1 MATIIETC
9 RDVLKNTPLYEK
21 REKEFYLRQKRK
33 SELLKNS
40 NVHKLRADEIRPK
53 AKNVFNAIR
62 IMDNYSENYAED
74 MEKALSQG
82 VALLGY
88 ALTLAGL
95 LLGTLTKNKQSKKA
109 TVIMTLLYMMPMILI
124 PILAAPFTAKKQIQA
139 SRAGRYKAL
148 KNEISDVRNFV
159 VYTPEQIE
167 QAKNIEIRDKE
178 KINSKNKSQN
188 SFQNTI
194 KTIKDFNKDYSEYK
208 KYKQK
213 TNIKLNEEFEKK
225 LSREYTPDDIAKAF
239 EDKELI
245 HNATKIINNKAE
257 DYSENTENAYA
268 TLAELATLISL
279 PIGWGLGS
287 IANKIIKKVP
297 PYMAKLT
304 GMMGSLMFVMVL
316 LVTGTQRQKIAS
328 RVGRYMAEK
337 EMQNDL
343 SKVMYFDNEEIN
355 SVNIENDYKR
365 RKFFGK
371 IYDNLKYLKKYNK
384 DYKEYKNYKK
394 TIEKEEAKLRKN
406 LKQIEVTPEQL
417 KEAEYLQKKVLFVFD
432 EIDDMSQSYSENIE
446 AATDISYN
454 IFSLVI
460 QLAMYFTPLLLA
472 YKYEGRKFKISKIFN
487 KISNLIFDKNSVI
500 KKSAN
505 KIYDV
510 AKTDKK
516 TAQKVD
522 STIYNLLLG
531 NKDNSHKT
539 DNEILKL
546 IEEPLADLGKK
557 FQELNGNPA
566 NLKKE
571 IKQNK
576 FAQYLYDLITDI
588 IKEKER
594 LSRKEAKRLG
604 QVYKQSKSDNAANSI
619 TRLFDD
625 GKSEKMGKTLKRTL
639 IIGGIPIA
647 SIIFLVPFTIQ
658 SWFTNLQKKAGKI
671 GVMKALDNVNDIRYY
686 T

>member
-394 TIEKEEAKLRKN
+394 TIEKEEAKVEEKFGDKTV
-406 LKQIEVTPEQL
+406 KQYLDSVNERSGVPKRVSWM
-417 KEAEYLQKKVLFVFD
+417 KEKL
-432 EIDDMSQSYSENIE
+432 DMSNRNIDNIYYQLLTAACGTITEAKKYDCKNCMTLIVQIIPQREISSAIE
-446 AATDISYN
+446 A
-454 IFSLVI
+454 
-460 QLAMYFTPLLLA
+460 
-472 YKYEGRKFKISKIFN
+472 
-487 KISNLIFDKNSVI
+487 
-500 KKSAN
+500 
-505 KIYDV
+505 
-510 AKTDKK
+510 
-516 TAQKVD
+516 
-522 STIYNLLLG
+522 
-531 NKDNSHKT
+531 H
-539 DNEILKL
+539 
-546 IEEPLADLGKK
+546 
-557 FQELNGNPA
+557 
-566 NLKKE
+566 KKE
-571 IKQNK
+571 IKK
-576 FAQYLYDLITDI
+576 FIIANNPDKKDDI
-588 IKEKER
+588 IESGYTTL
-594 LSRKEAKRLG
+594 LSTDNPDVNVCLG
-604 QVYKQSKSDNAANSI
+604 YVEIKKNCKNI
-619 TRLFDD
+619 N
-625 GKSEKMGKTLKRTL
+625 
-639 IIGGIPIA
+639 
-647 SIIFLVPFTIQ
+647 FT
-658 SWFTNLQKKAGKI
+658 
-671 GVMKALDNVNDIRYY
+671 
-686 T
+686 